1 MRGILF
7 LKNSI
12 AAREPPAKS
21 ETGLKPAP
29 PVIKTRIGECK
40 AAHQSSDQW
49 IGKLKYL
56 SIPPSF
62 IRMVNLCENFW
73 RFEQSIVASSR
84 YEREC

>member
-12 AAREPPAKS
+12 VAREPPAKS

-49 IGKLKYL
+49 IRKLKYL
-56 SIPPSF
+56 SIPRSF
-62 IRMVNLCENFW
+62 IRTVNLCENFW

>member
-7 LKNSI
+7 LENSI
-12 AAREPPAKS
+12 VARGSPAKS
-21 ETGLKPAP
+21 GTGLKPAP
-29 PVIKTRIGECK
+29 SVIKTRIGECK

-49 IGKLKYL
+49 IGKLKHL
-56 SIPPSF
+56 SIPHSF
-62 IRMVNLCENFW
+62 LRTVNLCENFW

>member
-12 AAREPPAKS
+12 VAREPPAKS

-56 SIPPSF
+56 SHSP
-62 IRMVNLCENFW
+62 LLHKDG
-73 RFEQSIVASSR
+73 QSLRKFLAVRAVDCSVEPI
-84 YEREC
+84 

>member
-56 SIPPSF
+56 SIPPP
-62 IRMVNLCENFW
+62 L
-73 RFEQSIVASSR
+73 
-84 YEREC
+84 

>member
-12 AAREPPAKS
+12 VAHEPPAKS

-40 AAHQSSDQW
+40 AAHQPSDQY
-49 IGKLKYL
+49 IAKLKYY
-56 SIPPSF
+56 PFPAPS
-62 IRMVNLCENFW
+62 
-73 RFEQSIVASSR
+73 
-84 YEREC
+84 

>member
-62 IRMVNLCENFW
+62 IRMVKLCENFW

>member
-1 MRGILF
+1 MHGILF